1 MKIPENKTI
10 QELFEWRFERT
21 PKAVAHK
28 FLDRE
33 TTYEKLN
40 IYSNQIANGLIN
52 LGCKSDSRIAYYGKN
67 SDYFFEFLI
76 GTLKSNTVAV
86 GVNWRLAPPEVSYVL
101 NDSKSEVLFVGEEFY
116 PIIDQILEDLPNVK
130 KVIAVD
136 GNHTKY
142 EDFITWRDSQDNLS
156 TGLKSSNQD
165 DILQLYTSGTTGHPK
180 GVQLTNRNFAAAN
193 ESIDGIVPFEEGT
206 TNLVCMPGYHVAGT
220 NWGIWGYIFGC
231 RNIIIADI
239 DPGLILEL
247 IEQEKIRSTLFVPAV
262 ILFLI
267 SHPNAL
273 TTDYSSLNFVLYGA
287 SPIADDTILK
297 AKEIMQCDLY
307 QVYGLTETTGAIT
320 IMMPED
326 HDPKKGKLRSC
337 GKALKGVELK
347 IVDENGKDLKT
358 GEIGEV
364 ISKSDLNMKGYWNK
378 PDATKES
385 IVNGWFYSGDAG
397 FFDDEGY
404 LFIHDRVKDMI
415 VSGGENIYPA
425 EVENALMS
433 HKEILDAAVVGI
445 PDDKWGE
452 SVIGFVVIE
461 ESTNL
466 SEEEIISYARTQI
479 AAYKCPKSIE
489 FIKELPRNPSGKIL
503 RRELR
508 DPYWEGI
515 DRKVSGN

>member
-466 SEEEIISYARTQI
+466 SEVEIISYARTQI

>member
-1 MKIPENKTI
+1 MQIPENKTI

-33 TTYEKLN
+33 TSYEELN
-40 IYSNQIANGLIN
+40 VYSNQIANGLIS
-52 LGCKSDSRIAYYGKN
+52 LGCKPDSRIAYYGKN

-116 PIIDQILEDLPNVK
+116 PIIDLILEGLPNVK

-136 GNHTKY
+136 GNHSDY
-142 EDFITWRDSQDNLS
+142 EDFISWRDSQDSLS
-156 TGLKSSNQD
+156 TGLKSSDQD

-193 ESIDGIVPFEEGT
+193 ESINGIVPFEEGT

-273 TTDYSSLNFVLYGA
+273 TTDFSSLNFVLYGA
-287 SPIADDTILK
+287 SPIADDTIIK

-347 IVDENGKDLKT
+347 VVDENGNDLKI

-378 PDATKES
+378 PNATNES
-385 IVNGWFYSGDAG
+385 IIDGWFYSGDAG

-433 HKEILDAAVVGI
+433 HDEILDAAVVGV
-445 PDDKWGE
+445 PDEKWGE
-452 SVIGFVVIE
+452 SVKGFVVIG
-461 ESTNL
+461 ESSSL
-466 SEEEIISYARTQI
+466 SEDEITSYARTQI

>member
-1 MKIPENKTI
+1 MKIPENQTI

-21 PKAVAHK
+21 PKSVAHK

-33 TTYEKLN
+33 TTYEELN
-40 IYSNQIANGLIN
+40 IYSNQIANGLIS
-52 LGCKSDSRIAYYGKN
+52 LGCKPDSRIAYYGKN

-142 EDFITWRDSQDNLS
+142 EDFISWRDSQESAS
-156 TGLKSSNQD
+156 TGLKSSDQD

-180 GVQLTNRNFAAAN
+180 GVQLTNRTFAAAN

-273 TTDYSSLNFVLYGA
+273 STDFSSLNFVLYGA
-287 SPIADDTILK
+287 SPIADDTIIK
-297 AKEIMQCDLY
+297 AKEIMQCDLF

-326 HDPKKGKLRSC
+326 HDPKRGKLRSC

-347 IVDENGKDLKT
+347 VVDENGKELKT
-358 GEIGEV
+358 GEIGQV

-385 IVNGWFYSGDAG
+385 IVDGWFYSGDAG
-397 FFDDEGY
+397 YFDEENY

-433 HKEILDAAVVGI
+433 HEKILDAAVVGI
-445 PDDKWGE
+445 PDEKWGE
-452 SVIGFVVIE
+452 AVKAFVV
-461 ESTNL
+461 L
-466 SEEEIISYARTQI
+466 SDSSLDEDQIISYTRTKI
-479 AAYKCPKSIE
+479 AGYKCPRSIN
-489 FIKELPRNPSGKIL
+489 FISELPRNPSGKIL

>member
-21 PKAVAHK
+21 PKSVAHK

-33 TTYEKLN
+33 TTYEELN
-40 IYSNQIANGLIN
+40 IYSNQIANGLIS
-52 LGCKSDSRIAYYGKN
+52 LGCKPDSRIAYYGKN

-142 EDFITWRDSQDNLS
+142 EDFISWRDSQESAS
-156 TGLKSSNQD
+156 TGLKSSDQD

-273 TTDYSSLNFVLYGA
+273 STDFSSLNFVLYGA
-287 SPIADDTILK
+287 SPIADDTIIK
-297 AKEIMQCDLY
+297 AKEIMQCDLF

-326 HDPKKGKLRSC
+326 HDPKRGKLRSC

-347 IVDENGKDLKT
+347 VVDENGKELKT
-358 GEIGEV
+358 GEIGQV

-385 IVNGWFYSGDAG
+385 IVDGWFYSGDAG
-397 FFDDEGY
+397 YFDEENY

-433 HKEILDAAVVGI
+433 HEKILDAAVVGI
-445 PDDKWGE
+445 PDEKWGE
-452 SVIGFVVIE
+452 AVKAFVV
-461 ESTNL
+461 L
-466 SEEEIISYARTQI
+466 SDSSLDEDQIISYTRTKI
-479 AAYKCPKSIE
+479 AGYKCPRSIN
-489 FIKELPRNPSGKIL
+489 FISELPRNPSGKIL

-515 DRKVSGN
+515 DTKVSGN

>member
-1 MKIPENKTI
+1 MKIPENQTI

-33 TTYEKLN
+33 TTYEELN

-142 EDFITWRDSQDNLS
+142 EDFISWRGSQDILS
-156 TGLKSSNQD
+156 TGLKSSDQD

>member
-1 MKIPENKTI
+1 MKIPENQTI

-21 PKAVAHK
+21 PKSVAHK

-33 TTYEKLN
+33 TTYEELN
-40 IYSNQIANGLIN
+40 IYSNQIANGLIS
-52 LGCKSDSRIAYYGKN
+52 LGCKPDSRIAYYGKN

-142 EDFITWRDSQDNLS
+142 EDFISWRDSQESAS
-156 TGLKSSNQD
+156 TELKSSDQD

-273 TTDYSSLNFVLYGA
+273 STDFSSLNFVLYGA
-287 SPIADDTILK
+287 SPIADDTIIK

-326 HDPKKGKLRSC
+326 HDPKRGKLRSC

-347 IVDENGKDLKT
+347 VVDENGKELKT
-358 GEIGEV
+358 GEIGQV

-385 IVNGWFYSGDAG
+385 IVDGWFYSGDAG
-397 FFDDEGY
+397 YFDEENY

-433 HKEILDAAVVGI
+433 HEKILDAAVVGI
-445 PDDKWGE
+445 PDEKWGE
-452 SVIGFVVIE
+452 AVKAFVV
-461 ESTNL
+461 L
-466 SEEEIISYARTQI
+466 SDSSLDEDQIISYTRTKI
-479 AAYKCPKSIE
+479 AGYKCPRSIN
-489 FIKELPRNPSGKIL
+489 FISELPRNPSGKIL

>member
-21 PKAVAHK
+21 PKSVAHK

-33 TTYEKLN
+33 TTYEELN
-40 IYSNQIANGLIN
+40 IYSNQIANGLIT
-52 LGCKSDSRIAYYGKN
+52 LGCKPDSRIAYYGKN
-67 SDYFFEFLI
+67 SDYFFEFLV

-101 NDSKSEVLFVGEEFY
+101 NDSKSEVLFVGQEFY
-116 PIIDQILEDLPNVK
+116 PIIDQILEELPNVK

-142 EDFITWRDSQDNLS
+142 EDFISWRDSQESAS
-156 TGLKSSNQD
+156 TGLKSSDQD

-193 ESIDGIVPFEEGT
+193 ESIYGIVPFEEGT

-273 TTDYSSLNFVLYGA
+273 STDFSSLNFVLYGA
-287 SPIADDTILK
+287 SPIADDTIIK

-326 HDPKKGKLRSC
+326 HDPKRGKLRSC

-347 IVDENGKDLKT
+347 VVDENGKELKT
-358 GEIGEV
+358 GEIGQV

-385 IVNGWFYSGDAG
+385 IVDGWFYSGDAG
-397 FFDDEGY
+397 YFDEENY

-433 HKEILDAAVVGI
+433 HEKILDAAVVGI
-445 PDDKWGE
+445 PDEKWGE
-452 SVIGFVVIE
+452 AVKAFVV
-461 ESTNL
+461 L
-466 SEEEIISYARTQI
+466 SDSSLDEDQIISYTRTKI
-479 AAYKCPKSIE
+479 AGYKCPRSIN
-489 FIKELPRNPSGKIL
+489 FISELPRNPSGKIL

>member
-1 MKIPENKTI
+1 MKIPENKTV
-10 QELFEWRFERT
+10 QELFEWRFDKT
-21 PKAVAHK
+21 PKSIAHK
-28 FLDRE
+28 FQDRE
-33 TTYEKLN
+33 TTYEELD

-52 LGCKSDSRIAYYGKN
+52 LGCKPDSRIAYYGKN

-116 PIIDQILEDLPNVK
+116 PVIDEILKDSPNIK

-136 GNHTKY
+136 GGHDNY
-142 EDFITWRDSQDNLS
+142 EDYLTWRNSQNS
-156 TGLKSSNQD
+156 SKTGLKSADQD

-193 ESIDGIVPFEEGT
+193 ESIDGIVPFKEGT

-239 DPGLILEL
+239 DPGLILKL

-267 SHPNAL
+267 SHPDAE
-273 TTDYSSLNFVLYGA
+273 TTDFSSLNFILYGA
-287 SPIADDTILK
+287 SPIADDTIIK

-320 IMMPED
+320 IMMPDD
-326 HDPKKGKLRSC
+326 HNPERGKLRSC

-347 IVDENGKDLKT
+347 VVDEDGKDLKT

-385 IVNGWFYSGDAG
+385 IVDGWFYSGDAG

-433 HKEILDAAVVGI
+433 NDLILDAAVVGI
-445 PDDKWGE
+445 PVEKWGE
-452 SVIGFVVIE
+452 SVKGFVVIAE
-461 ESTNL
+461 NTSL
-466 SEEEIISYARTQI
+466 SEDEIISYTRTQI

-489 FIKELPRNPSGKIL
+489 FIEELPRNPSGKIL

-508 DPYWEGI
+508 DPYWEGV

>member
-1 MKIPENKTI
+1 MKIPENQTI

-21 PKAVAHK
+21 PKSVAHK

-33 TTYEKLN
+33 TTYEELN
-40 IYSNQIANGLIN
+40 IYSNQIANGLIS
-52 LGCKSDSRIAYYGKN
+52 LGCKPDSRIAYYGKN

-142 EDFITWRDSQDNLS
+142 EDFISWRDSQESAS
-156 TGLKSSNQD
+156 TGLKSSDQD

-273 TTDYSSLNFVLYGA
+273 STDFSSLNFVLYGA
-287 SPIADDTILK
+287 SPIADDTIIK

-320 IMMPED
+320 IMMPQD
-326 HDPKKGKLRSC
+326 HDPKRGTLRSC

-347 IVDENGKDLKT
+347 VVDENGKELKT
-358 GEIGEV
+358 GEIGQV

-385 IVNGWFYSGDAG
+385 IVDGWFYSGDSG
-397 FFDDEGY
+397 YFDEENY

-415 VSGGENIYPA
+415 VSGGENIDPA

-433 HKEILDAAVVGI
+433 HEKILDAAVVGI
-445 PDDKWGE
+445 PDEKWGE
-452 SVIGFVVIE
+452 AVKAFVV
-461 ESTNL
+461 L
-466 SEEEIISYARTQI
+466 SDSSLDEDQIISYTRTKI
-479 AAYKCPKSIE
+479 AGYKCPRSIN
-489 FIKELPRNPSGKIL
+489 FISELPRNPSGKIL

>member
-1 MKIPENKTI
+1 MKIPENQTI

-21 PKAVAHK
+21 PKSVAHK

-33 TTYEKLN
+33 TTYEELN
-40 IYSNQIANGLIN
+40 IYSNQIANGLIS
-52 LGCKSDSRIAYYGKN
+52 LGCKPDSRIAYYGKN

-142 EDFITWRDSQDNLS
+142 EDFISWRDSQESAS
-156 TGLKSSNQD
+156 TGLKSSDQD

-220 NWGIWGYIFGC
+220 NWGIWGDIFGC

-247 IEQEKIRSTLFVPAV
+247 IEKEKIRSTLFVPAV

-273 TTDYSSLNFVLYGA
+273 STDFSSLNFVLYGA
-287 SPIADDTILK
+287 SPIADDTIIK

-326 HDPKKGKLRSC
+326 HDPKRGKLRSC

-347 IVDENGKDLKT
+347 VVDENGKELKT
-358 GEIGEV
+358 GEIGQV

-385 IVNGWFYSGDAG
+385 IVDGWFYSGDAG
-397 FFDDEGY
+397 YFDEENY

-433 HKEILDAAVVGI
+433 HEKILDAAVVGI
-445 PDDKWGE
+445 PDEKWGE
-452 SVIGFVVIE
+452 AVKAFVV
-461 ESTNL
+461 L
-466 SEEEIISYARTQI
+466 SDSSLDEDQIISYTRTKI
-479 AAYKCPKSIE
+479 AGYKCPRSINL
-489 FIKELPRNPSGKIL
+489 ISELPRNPSGKIL

>member
-1 MKIPENKTI
+1 MKIPENQTI
-10 QELFEWRFERT
+10 QELFEWRFEKT
-21 PKAVAHK
+21 PKSVAHK

-33 TTYEKLN
+33 TTYEELN
-40 IYSNQIANGLIN
+40 IYSNQIANGLIS
-52 LGCKSDSRIAYYGKN
+52 LGCKPDSRIAYYGKN

-142 EDFITWRDSQDNLS
+142 EDFIYWRDSQESVS
-156 TGLKSSNQD
+156 TGLKSSDQD

-273 TTDYSSLNFVLYGA
+273 STDFSSLNFVLYGA
-287 SPIADDTILK
+287 SPIADDTIIK

-326 HDPKKGKLRSC
+326 HDPKRGKLRSC

-347 IVDENGKDLKT
+347 VVDENGKELKT
-358 GEIGEV
+358 GEIGQV

-385 IVNGWFYSGDAG
+385 IVDGWFYSGDAG
-397 FFDDEGY
+397 YFDEENY

-433 HKEILDAAVVGI
+433 HEKILDAAVVGI
-445 PDDKWGE
+445 PDEKWGE
-452 SVIGFVVIE
+452 AVKAFVV
-461 ESTNL
+461 L
-466 SEEEIISYARTQI
+466 SDSSLDEDQIISYARTKI
-479 AAYKCPKSIE
+479 AGYKCPRSIN
-489 FIKELPRNPSGKIL
+489 FISQLPRNPSGKIL

>member
-1 MKIPENKTI
+1 MKIPENQTI

-21 PKAVAHK
+21 PKSVAHK

-33 TTYEKLN
+33 TTYEELN
-40 IYSNQIANGLIN
+40 IYSNQIANGLIS
-52 LGCKSDSRIAYYGKN
+52 LGCKPDSRIAYYGKN
-67 SDYFFEFLI
+67 CDYFFEFLI

-142 EDFITWRDSQDNLS
+142 EDFISWRDSQESAS
-156 TGLKSSNQD
+156 TGLKSSDQD

-273 TTDYSSLNFVLYGA
+273 STDFSSLNFVLYGA

-297 AKEIMQCDLY
+297 AKEIMQCDLF

-326 HDPKKGKLRSC
+326 HDPKRGKLRSC

-347 IVDENGKDLKT
+347 VVDENGKELKT
-358 GEIGEV
+358 GEIGQV

-385 IVNGWFYSGDAG
+385 IVDGWFYSGDAG
-397 FFDDEGY
+397 YFDEENY

-433 HKEILDAAVVGI
+433 HEKILDAAVVGI
-445 PDDKWGE
+445 PDEKWGE
-452 SVIGFVVIE
+452 AVKAFVV
-461 ESTNL
+461 L
-466 SEEEIISYARTQI
+466 SDSSLDEDQIISYARTKI
-479 AAYKCPKSIE
+479 AGYKCPRSIN
-489 FIKELPRNPSGKIL
+489 FISELPRNPSGKIL

>member
-1 MKIPENKTI
+1 MKIPENQTI

-21 PKAVAHK
+21 PKSVAHK

-33 TTYEKLN
+33 TTYEELN
-40 IYSNQIANGLIN
+40 IYSNQIANGLIS
-52 LGCKSDSRIAYYGKN
+52 LGCKPDSRIAYYGKN

-142 EDFITWRDSQDNLS
+142 EDFISWRDSQESAS
-156 TGLKSSNQD
+156 TGLKSSDQD

-273 TTDYSSLNFVLYGA
+273 STDFSSLNFVLYGA

-297 AKEIMQCDLY
+297 AKEIMQCDLF

-326 HDPKKGKLRSC
+326 HDPKRGKLRSC

-347 IVDENGKDLKT
+347 VVDENGKELKT
-358 GEIGEV
+358 GEIGQV

-385 IVNGWFYSGDAG
+385 IVDGWFYSGDAG
-397 FFDDEGY
+397 YFDEENY

-433 HKEILDAAVVGI
+433 HEKILDAAVVGI
-445 PDDKWGE
+445 PDEKWGE
-452 SVIGFVVIE
+452 AVKAFVV
-461 ESTNL
+461 L
-466 SEEEIISYARTQI
+466 SDSSLDEDQIISYARTKI
-479 AAYKCPKSIE
+479 AGYKCPRSIN
-489 FIKELPRNPSGKIL
+489 FISELPRNPSGKIL

>member
-21 PKAVAHK
+21 PKSVAHK

-33 TTYEKLN
+33 TTYEELN
-40 IYSNQIANGLIN
+40 IYSNQIANGLIS
-52 LGCKSDSRIAYYGKN
+52 LGCKPDSRIAYYGKN

-142 EDFITWRDSQDNLS
+142 EDFISWRDSQESVS
-156 TGLKSSNQD
+156 TGLKSSDQD

-273 TTDYSSLNFVLYGA
+273 STDFSSLNFVLYGA
-287 SPIADDTILK
+287 SPIADDTIIK
-297 AKEIMQCDLY
+297 AKEIMQCDLF

-326 HDPKKGKLRSC
+326 HDPKRGKLRSC

-347 IVDENGKDLKT
+347 VVDENGKELKT
-358 GEIGEV
+358 GEIGQV

-385 IVNGWFYSGDAG
+385 IVDGWFYSGDAG
-397 FFDDEGY
+397 YFDEENY

-433 HKEILDAAVVGI
+433 HEKILDAAVVGI
-445 PDDKWGE
+445 PDEKWGE
-452 SVIGFVVIE
+452 AVKAFVV
-461 ESTNL
+461 L
-466 SEEEIISYARTQI
+466 SDSSLDEDQIISYTRTKI
-479 AAYKCPKSIE
+479 AGYKCPRSIN
-489 FIKELPRNPSGKIL
+489 FISELPRNPSGKIL

>member
-1 MKIPENKTI
+1 MKIPENQTI

-21 PKAVAHK
+21 PKSVAHK

-33 TTYEKLN
+33 TTYEELN
-40 IYSNQIANGLIN
+40 IYSNQIANGLIS
-52 LGCKSDSRIAYYGKN
+52 LGCKPDSRIAYYGKN

-142 EDFITWRDSQDNLS
+142 EDFISWRDSQESAS
-156 TGLKSSNQD
+156 TGLKSSDQD

-273 TTDYSSLNFVLYGA
+273 STDFSSLNFVLYGA
-287 SPIADDTILK
+287 SPIADDTIIK

-326 HDPKKGKLRSC
+326 HDPKRGKLRSC

-347 IVDENGKDLKT
+347 VVDENGKELKT
-358 GEIGEV
+358 GEIGQV

-385 IVNGWFYSGDAG
+385 IVDGWFYSGDAG
-397 FFDDEGY
+397 YFDEENY

-433 HKEILDAAVVGI
+433 HEKILDAAVVGI
-445 PDDKWGE
+445 PDEKWGE
-452 SVIGFVVIE
+452 AVKAFVV
-461 ESTNL
+461 L
-466 SEEEIISYARTQI
+466 SDSSLDEDQIISYTRTKI
-479 AAYKCPKSIE
+479 AGYKCPRSINL
-489 FIKELPRNPSGKIL
+489 ISELPRNPSGKIL